1 MEIHV
6 LQHVDFEGPAYLE
19 DWAAAR
25 GHRLKTIRA
34 DRDPLPDPSSTEFLI
49 VLGGPMSVRDE
60 ASLPW
65 LTAEKRCLEAML
77 RSERLVLGICLG
89 AQLLAD
95 VLGGRVY
102 HNPVREI
109 GWFPVERAEGAAA
122 AGFAG
127 LLPWRFDAFHWH
139 GETFELPLGA
149 VHLARSAA
157 CENQA
162 FLWSRHV
169 LALQFHLEVTPNSI
183 QELVCHGAADLEGGG
198 PWIQKPDEMVGD
210 PGRFADAHRL
220 LDTVLDGWAKPAG

>member
-19 DWAAAR
+19 AWAAVR
-25 GHRLKTIRA
+25 GHRLKTIRV
-34 DRDPLPDPSSTEFLI
+34 DRDPLPDPGSTEFLI
-49 VLGGPMSVRDE
+49 VLGGPMSVHDE
-60 ASLPW
+60 ASQPW

-183 QELVCHGAADLEGGG
+183 QELVCRGAADLAGGG

-210 PGRFADAHRL
+210 PGRFAAAHGL
-220 LDTVLDGWAKPAG
+220 LDTVLDGWTKPAS